1 MENRSGCVV
10 SKYLWPAADSTRT
23 GWLLGLYKASLRL
36 VVGYITGHCEIRSL
50 TGIWKRSQP
59 DYCRVCCDE
68 ELENVKRGSLK
79 FKLTC
84 RATSMHFWPHS
95 QRNFVRVR
103 SRSSIVDGIDDY
115 IVNYKFSSL
124 ESDSQNQEF
133 IGNSMMVQS
142 EIRYSDLA
150 AL

>member
-1 MENRSGCVV
+1 
-10 SKYLWPAADSTRT
+10 
-23 GWLLGLYKASLRL
+23 
-36 VVGYITGHCEIRSL
+36 
-50 TGIWKRSQP
+50 
-59 DYCRVCCDE
+59 
-68 ELENVKRGSLK
+68 
-79 FKLTC
+79 
-84 RATSMHFWPHS
+84 MHFWPHS